1 MNENSQRKV
10 LRQRSRGSNL
20 AYLTMI
26 LGCSTL
32 CPKIIG
38 ISAQKTEP
46 VTAGADATVYV
57 RLLFNYSIYIW
68 PINQTNAV
76 ASAPAVTGSVIY
88 SEYFWDQCRVR
99 VIINEIK

>member
-57 RLLFNYSIYIW
+57 RLLFNYIW

-76 ASAPAVTGSVIY
+76 ASALAVTGSVIY